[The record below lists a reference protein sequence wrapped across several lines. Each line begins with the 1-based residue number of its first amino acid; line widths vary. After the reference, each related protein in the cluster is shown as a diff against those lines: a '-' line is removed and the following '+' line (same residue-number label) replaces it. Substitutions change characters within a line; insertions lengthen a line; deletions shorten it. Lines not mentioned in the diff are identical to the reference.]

1 MGAVVARISSRFGC
15 VFYSY
20 QAQYASDGVSRVAG
34 SVNWG
39 CGEAFGCYSP
49 YLRRSR
55 MFISTTSLPLLYLSA
70 MKQGIKHAKI
80 ARGGQVALALMLPWL
95 LLKTTAAKAQQV
107 QPDSAGRPVS
117 TMPALLG
124 DTVRVRLEMQ
134 PDTLVAVPIGPTVI
148 DSARL
153 QWLRT
158 PPTLRDLV
166 CDRVGCIE
174 TDVPHQFNNSVMAY
188 VTLFTARNRAYMQ
201 RVLEREQFYFP
212 IFEKYLAKYNL
223 PTDLKYLAVVES
235 SLIPTAKSPVGATG
249 LWQFMGPTAGDLH
262 LVRDEWIDERMAPEK
277 ATEAACKHLRYL
289 YGVFHDWELVLA
301 AYNWGA
307 GNVQRVMRRTGKKN
321 FWDMYPN
328 MPAETRNYVP
338 TFTAIMYSM
347 KYAEAHGLRTS
358 TLRYQYAEQLDT
370 LNLRGHAFDLR
381 RLSRACG
388 YNDSLYLTRYN
399 PELRRAALPA
409 GYRPYVVRFPATAAE
424 HLGDVDR
431 NTLLAY
437 CQPAA
442 ALPLPLAFL
451 PPRLDGVEPWINRQQ
466 LAATAGPRAADADE
480 APRFRRVPHKVR
492 RGETLASLAEQF
504 EVSQAQLRRWNE
516 LPKGRP
522 LKPGKQ
528 LVIFVPM
535 PATAPRRAPA
545 TEILPMV
552 AAAPRLAR
560 PTISAEETAARKEQA
575 EANAREVARLQE
587 LTRQEKLQEL
597 RLAAIR
603 QRQAVQQAAAEAQ
616 ARVAAR
622 RLAQAQ
628 AAEAKRNEARAV
640 AAAPAVAP
648 VEAADETLGDAI
660 VDAGPYTVRRG
671 DNLTKLA
678 REHNATVEQLVAWN
692 RLASETVVLGQRLV
706 FHAPAEGVKAESF
719 HRPGLATVVAKPAA
733 TVATTPRPATDKQ
746 TLSSQ
751 VHLVQPGDTLF
762 NISRRFGV
770 SVQKLREA
778 NHLTSDE
785 VKLGQKLLVPQS

>member
-1 MGAVVARISSRFGC
+1 
-15 VFYSY
+15 
-20 QAQYASDGVSRVAG
+20 
-34 SVNWG
+34 
-39 CGEAFGCYSP
+39 
-49 YLRRSR
+49 
-55 MFISTTSLPLLYLSA
+55 
-70 MKQGIKHAKI
+70 MKQGIK
-80 ARGGQVALALMLPWL
+80 QVKTIQGSRRWLALALPWL
-95 LLKTTAAKAQQV
+95 LLQTTVAKAQQV
-107 QPDSAGRPVS
+107 PQADSAAS
-117 TMPALLG
+117 MPALLG
-124 DTVRVRLEMQ
+124 DTVRVRLELQ
-134 PDTLVAVPIGPTVI
+134 PDSLVAAPVGPTVI

-153 QWLRT
+153 EWLRT

-249 LWQFMGPTAGDLH
+249 LWQFMGPTASDLR

-347 KYAEAHGLRTS
+347 KYAEAHGLRTP

-370 LNLRGHAFDLR
+370 LNLRGYAFDLR

-388 YNDSLYLTRYN
+388 YDDSLYLTRYN

-409 GYRPYVVRFPATAAE
+409 GYRPYVVRFPASAAE

-431 NTLLAY
+431 RTLLEY

-442 ALPLPLAFL
+442 ALPQPLAFL

-466 LAATAGPRAADADE
+466 LASTAGPRAAEEEE
-480 APRFRRVPHKVR
+480 APRFRRVSHKVK
-492 RGETLASLAEQF
+492 RGETLASLAERYD
-504 EVSQAQLRRWNE
+504 VSQTQLRRWNE
-516 LPKGRP
+516 LPKGRA

-528 LVIFVPM
+528 LVVFM
-535 PATAPRRAPA
+535 PLPAAAPRRTPIAAPA

-552 AAAPRLAR
+552 AVAPRPAR
-560 PTISAEETAARKEQA
+560 SAVSTEEAAARKEQA
-575 EANAREVARLQE
+575 
-587 LTRQEKLQEL
+587 
-597 RLAAIR
+597 
-603 QRQAVQQAAAEAQ
+603 
-616 ARVAAR
+616 
-622 RLAQAQ
+622 
-628 AAEAKRNEARAV
+628 
-640 AAAPAVAP
+640 
-648 VEAADETLGDAI
+648 
-660 VDAGPYTVRRG
+660 
-671 DNLTKLA
+671 
-678 REHNATVEQLVAWN
+678 
-692 RLASETVVLGQRLV
+692 
-706 FHAPAEGVKAESF
+706 
-719 HRPGLATVVAKPAA
+719 
-733 TVATTPRPATDKQ
+733 
-746 TLSSQ
+746 
-751 VHLVQPGDTLF
+751 
-762 NISRRFGV
+762 
-770 SVQKLREA
+770 
-778 NHLTSDE
+778 
-785 VKLGQKLLVPQS
+785 

>member
-1 MGAVVARISSRFGC
+1 
-15 VFYSY
+15 
-20 QAQYASDGVSRVAG
+20 
-34 SVNWG
+34 
-39 CGEAFGCYSP
+39 
-49 YLRRSR
+49 
-55 MFISTTSLPLLYLSA
+55 
-70 MKQGIKHAKI
+70 MKQGIKRAKI
-80 ARGGQVALALMLPWL
+80 ARGGQVALALVLPWL

-117 TMPALLG
+117 AMPALLG

-134 PDTLVAVPIGPTVI
+134 PDTLVAAPMGPTVI

-153 QWLRT
+153 VWLRT

-347 KYAEAHGLRTS
+347 KYAEAHGLRTPS
-358 TLRYQYAEQLDT
+358 LRYQYAEQLDT

-442 ALPLPLAFL
+442 ALPQPLAFL

-466 LAATAGPRAADADE
+466 LAATAGPRAADAEE

-504 EVSQAQLRRWNE
+504 EVSQAKLRRWNE

-535 PATAPRRAPA
+535 PALAPRRAPA
-545 TEILPMV
+545 AAPTTEILPMV
-552 AAAPRLAR
+552 AAAPRPAR
-560 PTISAEETAARKEQA
+560 PTVSAEEAAARREQA

-597 RLAAIR
+597 RLAAVR

-628 AAEAKRNEARAV
+628 AAEAKRSEAKAV
-640 AAAPAVAP
+640 AAMSAPAPAATPDETPIAP
-648 VEAADETLGDAI
+648 VA
-660 VDAGPYTVRRG
+660 DAGPYAVRRG

-678 REHNATVEQLVAWN
+678 REHNLTVAQLMAWN
-692 RLASETVVLGQRLV
+692 GLESETVVLGQRLV
-706 FHAPAEGVKAESF
+706 FHAPAEGEAKAEAP
-719 HRPGLATVVAKPAA
+719 RRQAPAVATAKPVGAPVAA
-733 TVATTPRPATDKQ
+733 KPRPVPDKRV
-746 TLSSQ
+746 LSAQ
-751 VHLVQPGDTLF
+751 VHMVQPGDTLF

>member
-1 MGAVVARISSRFGC
+1 
-15 VFYSY
+15 
-20 QAQYASDGVSRVAG
+20 
-34 SVNWG
+34 
-39 CGEAFGCYSP
+39 
-49 YLRRSR
+49 
-55 MFISTTSLPLLYLSA
+55 
-70 MKQGIKHAKI
+70 MKQGIK
-80 ARGGQVALALMLPWL
+80 QVKTTRTSRLWLGLALPWL
-95 LLKTTAAKAQQV
+95 LLQTAETKAQQV
-107 QPDSAGRPVS
+107 SPTDSAA

-124 DTVRVRLEMQ
+124 DTVRVRLELQ
-134 PDTLVAVPIGPTVI
+134 PDSLVAVPAGPTVI

-153 QWLRT
+153 EWLRT

-338 TFTAIMYSM
+338 TFTAVMYSM
-347 KYAEAHGLRTS
+347 KYAEAHGLRTP

-370 LNLRGHAFDLR
+370 LSLRGYAFDLR

-388 YNDSLYLTRYN
+388 YDDSLFLTRYN

-409 GYRPYVVRFPATAAE
+409 GYRSYVVRYPASAAG

-437 CQPAA
+437 CQPTA
-442 ALPLPLAFL
+442 ALPQPLAFL

-466 LAATAGPRAADADE
+466 LAATAGPRATNEEE
-480 APRFRRVPHKVR
+480 APRFRRVPHKVK

-504 EVSQAQLRRWNE
+504 DVSQAQLRRWNE
-516 LPKGRP
+516 LPKGRA

-528 LVIFVPM
+528 LVIFVPL
-535 PATAPRRAPA
+535 PAAAPRRAPVAAPA

-552 AAAPRLAR
+552 AAAPRPVR
-560 PTISAEETAARKEQA
+560 PTVSAEEAAARKEQA
-575 EANAREVARLQE
+575 DANAREVARLQE
-587 LTRQEKLQEL
+587 LARQEKMQEA
-597 RLAAIR
+597 RLIAIR

-616 ARVAAR
+616 ARIAAR
-622 RLAQAQ
+622 RQAQAQ
-628 AAEAKRNEARAV
+628 LAEAKRNEPKPV
-640 AAAPAVAP
+640 AAPAP
-648 VEAADETLGDAI
+648 EPEEAEETSIAAANPTDN
-660 VDAGPYTVRRG
+660 GPYTVRKG

-678 REHNATVEQLVAWN
+678 REHNLTVAQLVAWN
-692 RLASETVVLGQRLV
+692 DLESETVVLGQRLV
-706 FHAPAEGVKAESF
+706 FRAPAAGEGKAEAP
-719 HRPGLATVVAKPAA
+719 RRQAPVAVAKQPAA
-733 TVATTPRPATDKQ
+733 APAAAATARPVPGKRE
-746 TLSSQ
+746 LSSQ

-770 SVQKLREA
+770 SVQKLREV

>member
-1 MGAVVARISSRFGC
+1 
-15 VFYSY
+15 
-20 QAQYASDGVSRVAG
+20 
-34 SVNWG
+34 
-39 CGEAFGCYSP
+39 
-49 YLRRSR
+49 
-55 MFISTTSLPLLYLSA
+55 LPYLSA
-70 MKQGIKHAKI
+70 MKQGIKRKKSLGNRPYWA
-80 ARGGQVALALMLPWL
+80 GLTLLGLLAAMPKSW
-95 LLKTTAAKAQQV
+95 AQQV
-107 QPDSAGRPVS
+107 PQSDSTGRAIS

-124 DTVRVRLEMQ
+124 DTVRVRLELQ
-134 PDTLVAVPIGPTVI
+134 PDSLVAAPQAPAAI

-153 QWLRT
+153 EWLRT

-388 YNDSLYLTRYN
+388 YDDSLYLTRFN

-409 GYRPYVVRFPATAAE
+409 GYRPYVVRFPAAAAE

-431 NTLLAY
+431 NTLLEY
-437 CQPAA
+437 CRPAA
-442 ALPLPLAFL
+442 ALPQSLAFL
-451 PPRLDGVEPWINRQQ
+451 PPRLDGVEPWVNRQQ
-466 LAATAGPRAADADE
+466 LVATAGPRATDEEE

-504 EVSQAQLRRWNE
+504 DVSQAQLRRWNE

-528 LVIFVPM
+528 LVVFVPM
-535 PATAPRRAPA
+535 PTAAPRRAPAPTPA

-552 AAAPRLAR
+552 AVAPRPAR
-560 PTISAEETAARKEQA
+560 PTVSAEEAVARKEQA

-616 ARVAAR
+616 ARMAAR
-622 RLAQAQ
+622 RLAQTQ
-628 AAEAKRNEARAV
+628 AAEAKRNEAKAV
-640 AAAPAVAP
+640 AATPAPTP
-648 VEAADETLGDAI
+648 EEATEETSAATTA
-660 VDAGPYTVRRG
+660 DAGSYTVRRG

-678 REHNATVEQLVAWN
+678 HEHNATVAQLVAWN
-692 RLASETVVLGQRLV
+692 GLESETVMLGQRLI
-706 FHAPAEGVKAESF
+706 FHAPAEGEGQVETPRRQA
-719 HRPGLATVVAKPAA
+719 LVTATAKPAA
-733 TVATTPRPATDKQ
+733 KTASVSPRPSPDKRP
-746 TLSSQ
+746 LSAQ

>member
-1 MGAVVARISSRFGC
+1 
-15 VFYSY
+15 
-20 QAQYASDGVSRVAG
+20 
-34 SVNWG
+34 
-39 CGEAFGCYSP
+39 
-49 YLRRSR
+49 
-55 MFISTTSLPLLYLSA
+55 
-70 MKQGIKHAKI
+70 MKQGIKQVKTT
-80 ARGGQVALALMLPWL
+80 RGSRVWLALALPWL
-95 LLKTTAAKAQQV
+95 LMQATETKAQKV
-107 QPDSAGRPVS
+107 LPTDSAA

-124 DTVRVRLEMQ
+124 DTVRVRLELQ
-134 PDTLVAVPIGPTVI
+134 PDSLVAVPASPTII

-153 QWLRT
+153 EWLRT

-166 CDRVGCIE
+166 GDRVGCIE
-174 TDVPHQFNNSVMAY
+174 TDVPHQFNNSVMSY

-249 LWQFMGPTAGDLH
+249 LWQFMGPTANDLR

-347 KYAEAHGLRTS
+347 KYAEAHGLRTPN
-358 TLRYQYAEQLDT
+358 LRYQHAEQLDT
-370 LNLRGHAFDLR
+370 LNLRGYAFDLR

-388 YNDSLYLTRYN
+388 YDDSLYLTRYN

-409 GYRPYVVRFPATAAE
+409 GYRSYVVRYPASAAE

-431 NTLLAY
+431 ATLLAY

-442 ALPLPLAFL
+442 ALPQSLAFL

-466 LAATAGPRAADADE
+466 LAATAGPRAAADEE
-480 APRFRRVPHKVR
+480 APRFKRVPHKVK
-492 RGETLASLAEQF
+492 RGETLASLAERF

-516 LPKGRP
+516 LPKGRA

-528 LVIFVPM
+528 LVIFVPL
-535 PATAPRRAPA
+535 PAAAPRRAPVPAPA

-552 AAAPRLAR
+552 AAAPRPVR
-560 PTISAEETAARKEQA
+560 PTVSAEEAAARKEQA
-575 EANAREVARLQE
+575 DANAREVARLQE
-587 LTRQEKLQEL
+587 LTRQEKMQEA
-597 RLAAIR
+597 RLIAIR

-616 ARVAAR
+616 ARITAR
-622 RLAQAQ
+622 RQAQAQ
-628 AAEAKRNEARAV
+628 LAEAKRNDAKAVTV
-640 AAAPAVAP
+640 AAVVVPETEVAV
-648 VEAADETLGDAI
+648 DETPIAAIGNDAT
-660 VDAGPYTVRRG
+660 PYTVRRG

-678 REHNATVEQLVAWN
+678 RERNVTVAQLVAWN
-692 RLASETVVLGQRLV
+692 NLESETVMMGQRLV
-706 FHAPAEGVKAESF
+706 FRAPAVGEGKAEAP
-719 HRPGLATVVAKPAA
+719 RRQTAVATKAAVTAVAA
-733 TVATTPRPATDKQ
+733 TSRPAVDKRG
-746 TLSSQ
+746 LSSQ